1 VNRDSHDKG
10 SAPTERVEKTIDT
23 SCPAFLK
30 YGSKSVEQRG
40 IAMKYDDRPWLKHY
54 EERLPPDISV
64 PDVTSV
70 DLMEASFADFGDRP
84 SFHFMGASKTFADLD
99 ADSLRFANFLAEIG
113 CGPGDVVGISLPN
126 IPQYMIA
133 HAGALRAGCAA
144 TGVSPLLSAKE
155 VAHQLNDCRARVM
168 VTLDA
173 LFEQRFLKL
182 HEKVPNVSHV
192 VVANVAEFFPGL
204 KRVLG
209 KLLRKV
215 PTGKIVPVPG
225 KTVVPFPEVLRK
237 YPAKPTRAAV
247 KPEDTCLIQYTGGTT
262 GLPKGT
268 ELTHRNLVT
277 NMHQY
282 MSWLGADVER
292 GKETYCSGFPFFHLA
307 GLGVCMASMALGF
320 TQILIPDPRNTK
332 HICEE
337 IGRYRPTLMTNVPS
351 LYQMLLETP
360 EMKSLDFSCVKTCIS
375 GAAPFSVEVIQAFE
389 AVVGEGKVLELY
401 GMTEASPILTM
412 NPHRG
417 RKKIGSVGVP
427 IQSTWLRIMDLE
439 DGTREVPF
447 GEEGEIIAHGPQIM
461 KGYYNQPDE
470 TAHALRDLEGRRW
483 FYSGDIGKM
492 DDDGY
497 LYVVDR
503 AKDML
508 IVGGYKVFSREAEE
522 TLYEHPAV
530 EYCAYVGI
538 PNPERP
544 DSHRVKAVIQ
554 LSSPYKG
561 KDEQELEKEIVAF
574 CRENMAPYKVPKIVQ
589 FVEEIPLTS
598 VGKVDKKALR

>member
-1 VNRDSHDKG
+1 
-10 SAPTERVEKTIDT
+10 
-23 SCPAFLK
+23 
-30 YGSKSVEQRG
+30 
-40 IAMKYDDRPWLKHY
+40 MKYDDRPWLKHY
-54 EERLPPDISV
+54 EERLSSEISV
-64 PDVTSV
+64 PDATYA
-70 DLMEASFADFGDRP
+70 DLMQASFDDFADRP
-84 SFHFMGASKTFADLD
+84 AFHFLGVTKTFADLD
-99 ADSLRFANFLAEIG
+99 TYSLRFANFLAEIG
-113 CGPGDVVGISLPN
+113 CGTGDVVGISLPN

-155 VAHQLNDCRARVM
+155 VIHQLNDSGARVL
-168 VTLDA
+168 VTLDT
-173 LFEQRFLKL
+173 LFEQRFLKVQQ
-182 HEKVPNVSHV
+182 KVPNITHV
-192 VVANVAEFFPGL
+192 VVANVAEFFPGI

-209 KLLRKV
+209 KLLKKI
-215 PTGKIVPVPG
+215 PSGKIVPVPG
-225 KTVVPFPEVLRK
+225 KTVVPFAEVLRTFLSK
-237 YPAKPTRAAV
+237 RIQTTV

-268 ELTHRNLVT
+268 VLTHRNLVT
-277 NMHQY
+277 NMYQY

-292 GKETYCSGFPFFHLA
+292 GKETHCSGFPFFHLA
-307 GLGVCMASMALGF
+307 GLGVCMVSMASGV
-320 TQILIPDPRNTK
+320 TQTLIPDPRNTK

-337 IGRYRPTLMTNVPS
+337 ITRHRPTLMTNVPS

-360 EMKSLDFSCVKTCIS
+360 EFKSLDFSSVKTCIS
-375 GAAPFSVEVIQAFE
+375 GAAPFSVEAIQAFE

-412 NPHRG
+412 NPHKG

-427 IQSTWLRIMDLE
+427 IQSTWLKIMDLE

-470 TAHALRDLEGRRW
+470 TAHALRELQGRRW

-503 AKDML
+503 TKDML
-508 IVGGYKVFSREAEE
+508 IVGGFKVFSREAEE

-530 EYCAYVGI
+530 EYCAYVGV

-554 LSSPYKG
+554 LASAYKG
-561 KDEQELEKEIVAF
+561 KDEKEVETEIVAF

-589 FVEEIPLTS
+589 FVDQIPLTS

>member
-1 VNRDSHDKG
+1 MN
-10 SAPTERVEKTIDT
+10 
-23 SCPAFLK
+23 
-30 YGSKSVEQRG
+30 
-40 IAMKYDDRPWLKHY
+40 YDDRPWLKHY
-54 EERLPPDISV
+54 EERLSPEISV
-64 PDVTSV
+64 PDVTCV
-70 DLMEASFADFGDRP
+70 DLMERSFDDFADQP
-84 SFHFMGASKTFADLD
+84 AFHFLGVSKTFGELD
-99 ADSLRFANFLAEIG
+99 AYSLRFANFLAEVG

-155 VAHQLNDCRARVM
+155 VTHQLNDSGARVL
-168 VTLDA
+168 VTLDT
-173 LFEQRFLKL
+173 LFEQRFVKL
-182 HEKVPNVSHV
+182 HEKVPNLTHV
-192 VVANVAEFFPGL
+192 VVANVADFFPGFKRALGRLL
-204 KRVLG
+204 KKIPSG
-209 KLLRKV
+209 KV
-215 PTGKIVPVPG
+215 VPVPG
-225 KTVVPFPEVLRK
+225 KTILAFPEVMSR
-237 YPAKPTRAAV
+237 YPAKRTQVAIR
-247 KPEDTCLIQYTGGTT
+247 PEQTCLIQYTGGTT

-277 NMHQY
+277 NLHQY
-282 MSWLGADVER
+282 VGWLESDVER

-307 GLGVCMASMALGF
+307 GLGVCMVAMGMGF
-320 TQILIPDPRNTK
+320 TQTLIPDPRNTK

-337 IGRYRPTLMTNVPS
+337 IARHRPTLMTNVPS

-360 EMKSLDFSCVKTCIS
+360 AFQSLDFSSVKTCIS
-375 GAAPFSVEVIQAFE
+375 GAAPFSVEAIQSFE
-389 AVVGEGKVLELY
+389 AVVGEGKVLEVY

-412 NPHRG
+412 NPHKG

-427 IQSTWLRIMDLE
+427 VQNTWLKIVDLE

-461 KGYYNQPDE
+461 KGYYNQPEE
-470 TAHALRDLEGRRW
+470 TAHALRELHGRRW
-483 FYSGDIGKM
+483 FYTGDIGKM
-492 DDDGY
+492 DEDGY

-508 IVGGYKVFSREAEE
+508 IVGGFKVFSREAEE

-554 LSSPYKG
+554 LASAHKG
-561 KDEQELEKEIVAF
+561 RDQKELEADIVAF
-574 CRENMAPYKVPKIVQ
+574 CRENMAPYKVPKIIQ
-589 FVEEIPLTS
+589 FVDQIPLTS

>member
-1 VNRDSHDKG
+1 MN
-10 SAPTERVEKTIDT
+10 
-23 SCPAFLK
+23 
-30 YGSKSVEQRG
+30 
-40 IAMKYDDRPWLKHY
+40 YDDRPWLKHY
-54 EERLPPDISV
+54 EERLSPDISV

-70 DLMEASFADFGDRP
+70 DLMESCFEDFPDRAA
-84 SFHFMGASKTFADLD
+84 FHFLGVSKTFGELD
-99 ADSLRFANFLAEIG
+99 AYSLRFANFLAEIG

-144 TGVSPLLSAKE
+144 TGVSFLLSAKE
-155 VAHQLNDCRARVM
+155 VTHQLNDSGARVF
-168 VTLDA
+168 VTMDT

-182 HEKVPNVSHV
+182 QEKVPNLRHV

-209 KLLRKV
+209 RLLKKIPSGKV
-215 PTGKIVPVPG
+215 VPVPG
-225 KTVVPFPEVLRK
+225 KTVVAFPEILRK
-237 YPAKPTRAAV
+237 YPPKQIQATVR
-247 KPEDTCLIQYTGGTT
+247 PEDTCLIQYTGGTT

-277 NMHQY
+277 NMQQY
-282 MSWLGADVER
+282 MSWLEADVER

-320 TQILIPDPRNTK
+320 TQTLIPDPRNTK

-337 IGRYRPTLMTNVPS
+337 IARHRPTLMTNVPS

-360 EMKSLDFSCVKTCIS
+360 EFKSLDFSSVKACIS
-375 GAAPFSVEVIQAFE
+375 GAAPFSVEAIQNFE

-412 NPHRG
+412 NPHKG

-427 IQSTWLRIMDLE
+427 VQSTWLKIVDLE

-470 TAHALRDLEGRRW
+470 TAHALRELQGRRW
-483 FYSGDIGKM
+483 FYTGDIGKM
-492 DDDGY
+492 DEDGY

-508 IVGGYKVFSREAEE
+508 IVGGFKVFSREAEE

-530 EYCAYVGI
+530 EYCAYVGV
-538 PNPERP
+538 PNPDRP
-544 DSHRVKAVIQ
+544 DSDRVKAVIQ
-554 LSSPYKG
+554 LASAYKG
-561 KDEQELEKEIVAF
+561 KDEKELETDIVAF
-574 CRENMAPYKVPKIVQ
+574 CKENMAPYKVPKIVQ
-589 FVEEIPLTS
+589 FVDAIPLTS

>member
-1 VNRDSHDKG
+1 MN
-10 SAPTERVEKTIDT
+10 
-23 SCPAFLK
+23 
-30 YGSKSVEQRG
+30 
-40 IAMKYDDRPWLKHY
+40 YDDRPWLKHY
-54 EERLPPDISV
+54 EERLSPDISV

-70 DLMEASFADFGDRP
+70 DLMESCFEDFPDRAA
-84 SFHFMGASKTFADLD
+84 FHFLGVSKTFGELD
-99 ADSLRFANFLAEIG
+99 AYSLRFANFLAEIG

-144 TGVSPLLSAKE
+144 TGVSFLLSAKE
-155 VAHQLNDCRARVM
+155 VTHQLNDSGARVF
-168 VTLDA
+168 VTMDT

-182 HEKVPNVSHV
+182 QEKVPNLTHV

-209 KLLRKV
+209 RLLRKI
-215 PTGKIVPVPG
+215 PSGKVVPVPG
-225 KTVVPFPEVLRK
+225 KTVVAFPEILRK
-237 YPAKPTRAAV
+237 YPPKQIQATVR
-247 KPEDTCLIQYTGGTT
+247 PEDTCLIQYTGGTT

-268 ELTHRNLVT
+268 ELAHRNLVT
-277 NMHQY
+277 NMQQY
-282 MSWLGADVER
+282 MSWLEADVER

-320 TQILIPDPRNTK
+320 TQTLIPDPRNTK

-337 IGRYRPTLMTNVPS
+337 IARHRPTLIANVPS

-360 EMKSLDFSCVKTCIS
+360 EFKSLDFSSVKACIS
-375 GAAPFSVEVIQAFE
+375 GAAPFSVEAIQNFE

-412 NPHRG
+412 NPHKG

-427 IQSTWLRIMDLE
+427 VQSTWLKIVDLE

-470 TAHALRDLEGRRW
+470 TAHALRELQGRRW
-483 FYSGDIGKM
+483 FYTGDIGKM
-492 DDDGY
+492 DEDGY

-508 IVGGYKVFSREAEE
+508 IVGGFKVFSREAEE

-530 EYCAYVGI
+530 EYCAYVGV
-538 PNPERP
+538 PNPDRP
-544 DSHRVKAVIQ
+544 DSDRVKAVIQ
-554 LSSPYKG
+554 LASAYKG
-561 KDEQELEKEIVAF
+561 KDEKELETDIVAF
-574 CRENMAPYKVPKIVQ
+574 CKENMAPYKVPKIVQ
-589 FVEEIPLTS
+589 FVDAIPLTS

>member
-1 VNRDSHDKG
+1 MN
-10 SAPTERVEKTIDT
+10 
-23 SCPAFLK
+23 
-30 YGSKSVEQRG
+30 
-40 IAMKYDDRPWLKHY
+40 YDDRPWLKHY
-54 EERLPPDISV
+54 EERLSPDISV

-70 DLMEASFADFGDRP
+70 DLMESCFEDFPDRAA
-84 SFHFMGASKTFADLD
+84 FHFLGVSKTFGELD
-99 ADSLRFANFLAEIG
+99 AYSLRFANFLAEIG

-144 TGVSPLLSAKE
+144 TGVSFLLSAKE
-155 VAHQLNDCRARVM
+155 VTHQLNDSGARVF
-168 VTLDA
+168 VTMDT

-182 HEKVPNVSHV
+182 QEKVPNLRHV

-209 KLLRKV
+209 RLLKKIPSGKV
-215 PTGKIVPVPG
+215 VPVPG
-225 KTVVPFPEVLRK
+225 KTVVAFPEILRK
-237 YPAKPTRAAV
+237 YPPKQIQATVR
-247 KPEDTCLIQYTGGTT
+247 PEDTCLIQYTGGTT

-282 MSWLGADVER
+282 MSWLEADVER

-320 TQILIPDPRNTK
+320 TQTLIPDPRNTK

-337 IGRYRPTLMTNVPS
+337 IARHRPTLIANVPS

-360 EMKSLDFSCVKTCIS
+360 EFKSLDFSSVKACIS
-375 GAAPFSVEVIQAFE
+375 GAAPFSVEAIQNFE

-412 NPHRG
+412 NPHKG

-427 IQSTWLRIMDLE
+427 VQSTWLKIVDLE

-470 TAHALRDLEGRRW
+470 TAHALRELQGRRW
-483 FYSGDIGKM
+483 FYTGDIGKM
-492 DDDGY
+492 DEDGY

-508 IVGGYKVFSREAEE
+508 IVGGFKVFSREAEE

-530 EYCAYVGI
+530 EYCAYVGV
-538 PNPERP
+538 PNPDRP
-544 DSHRVKAVIQ
+544 DSDRVKAVIQ
-554 LSSPYKG
+554 LASAYKG
-561 KDEQELEKEIVAF
+561 KDEKELETDIVAF
-574 CRENMAPYKVPKIVQ
+574 CKENMAPYKVPKIVQ
-589 FVEEIPLTS
+589 FVDAIPLTS